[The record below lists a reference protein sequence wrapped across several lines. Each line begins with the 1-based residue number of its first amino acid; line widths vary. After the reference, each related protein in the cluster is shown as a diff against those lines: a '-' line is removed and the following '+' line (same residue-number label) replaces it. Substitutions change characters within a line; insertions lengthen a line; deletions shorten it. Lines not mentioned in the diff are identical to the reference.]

1 MSIHAGAILP
11 PVLYANSQYG
21 AAYKFLAPRDTLP
34 YQGLAV
40 GWPINVGALSVN
52 LPITAIVAG
61 LSGNKLRLFEQDWYH
76 HIHLLPARFTLG
88 NLLSTQVRQVEVWN
102 AHFAPQSLSSVVGQ
116 NDGGITLA
124 AAAQW
129 ATLAP
134 TTYGMLESR
143 LHNVSVSLDGPP
155 VIETSFTFQ
164 FPDEAPVLQISGR
177 RVVVFGLKPNWADGW
192 LERLIWAT
200 DVLTA
205 RDGSEQRVSLRAK
218 PRRSLEFSIL
228 VEGAD
233 AALLDVLLS
242 AWQSRVYALPIWPDK
257 SFLAVAITAGST
269 VIPMVTTNLEY
280 EADGLLVIGSDSRNT
295 EAAEVLSVAANAVTL
310 KQPLL
315 QNWPAGAFVA
325 PARTARLRVS
335 QTISKVTDAIS
346 TARLVFDIAGTTEI
360 AKQDSIL
367 SFNST
372 PVWTIRPNRV
382 RDVETDYRRLAEV
395 LDFDTGITAV
405 DDHAARPFV
414 RRAFDY
420 LFKNRNEITT
430 FKAWLAAR
438 QGRLTAFW
446 HPTWEAS
453 IVPVK
458 KILSNQTVMTVAS
471 RGYAL
476 YFNPMPGRTE
486 VAFLHKNG
494 NWYFRS
500 IQGFSAGATSDE
512 EVMMINQPFGFD
524 AHAEDWVA
532 IYFLEKTR
540 LDADQIELNWQTDS
554 VVEASVPMLSV
565 K

>member
-1 MSIHAGAILP
+1 MTTYAGAILP
-11 PVLYANSQYG
+11 SGLPSDPAYG
-21 AAYKFLAPRDTLP
+21 AAYKFLPAPLTLP
-34 YQGLAV
+34 YPGSVASN
-40 GWPINVGALSVN
+40 PPNAGAMTNN
-52 LPITAIVAG
+52 LPVAEIVVGFAG
-61 LSGNKLRLFEQDWYH
+61 NVVRQFEQDWYH
-76 HIHLLPARFTLG
+76 HVHLLPAKIALG
-88 NLLSTQVRQVEVWN
+88 NLLSTQMRQVEVWN
-102 AHFAPQSLSSVVGQ
+102 AHFAPKTLSAVVGQ

-124 AAAQW
+124 APANP
-129 ATLAP
+129 P

-155 VIETSFTFQ
+155 VIEASFTFQ
-164 FPDEAPVLQISGR
+164 FPDETPTLSISGR

-192 LERLIWAT
+192 LERLMWAT
-200 DVLTA
+200 DVLAA
-205 RDGSEQRVSLRAK
+205 RDGTEQRVSLRAK

-228 VEGAD
+228 VGRDD

-257 SFLAVAITAGST
+257 GVLAITVSAGST
-269 VIPMVTTNLEY
+269 VIPLTTTHLEY

-295 EAAEVLSVAANAVTL
+295 EAAEVLSVASNAVTL

-315 QNWPAGAFVA
+315 QTWPAGAFVT
-325 PARTARLRVS
+325 PARTARLRVTQS
-335 QTISKVTDAIS
+335 VSRVTDAIAR
-346 TARLVFDIAGTTEI
+346 ARLVFDIAGTTAI
-360 AKQDSIL
+360 AKQESTTT
-367 SFNST
+367 FNST
-372 PVWTIRPNRV
+372 PVWIARPNRV
-382 RDVETDYRRLAEV
+382 RDVDADYLRLAEV
-395 LDFDTGITAV
+395 LDFETGITAV

-414 RRAFDY
+414 RRSFDY
-420 LFKNRNEITT
+420 LFKNRTEVTA

-486 VAFLHKNG
+486 AAFLHKSG
-494 NWYFRS
+494 SWYFRTIS
-500 IQGFSAGATSDE
+500 SFGAGTIGDE
-512 EVMMINQPFGFD
+512 EVMTINQAFGFD
-524 AHAEDWVA
+524 ANPEDWLA

-540 LDADQIELNWQTDS
+540 LDADQIEINWQTDS
-554 VVEASVPMLSV
+554 VAEVSLPMLSV
-565 K
+565 KS

>member
-1 MSIHAGAILP
+1 MTTYAGAILP
-11 PVLYANSQYG
+11 SGLPSDPAYG
-21 AAYKFLAPRDTLP
+21 AAYKFLPAPLTLP
-34 YQGLAV
+34 YPSALTSNPPNAGLLT
-40 GWPINVGALSVN
+40 NN
-52 LPITAIVAG
+52 LPVAEIVSTFAG
-61 LSGNKLRLFEQDWYH
+61 SMVRQFEQDWYH
-76 HIHLLPARFTLG
+76 HVHLLPAKIALG
-88 NLLSTQVRQVEVWN
+88 NLLSTQIRQVEVWN
-102 AHFAPQSLSSVVGQ
+102 AHFAPKTLSAVVGQ

-124 AAAQW
+124 APANP
-129 ATLAP
+129 P

-155 VIETSFTFQ
+155 VIEASFTFQ
-164 FPDEAPVLQISGR
+164 FPDEAPTLSISGR

-192 LERLIWAT
+192 LERLMWAT

-205 RDGSEQRVSLRAK
+205 RDGTEQRMSLRAK

-228 VEGAD
+228 VGRDD

-242 AWQSRVYALPIWPDK
+242 SWQSRVYALPIWPDK
-257 SFLAVAITAGST
+257 AFLSAAITAGSS
-269 VIPMVTTNLEY
+269 VIPITTTNLEY

-295 EAAEVLSVAANAVTL
+295 EAAEVLSVASNAVTL

-315 QNWPAGAFVA
+315 QTWPAGAFVA
-325 PARTARLRVS
+325 PARTARLRVTQAVS
-335 QTISKVTDAIS
+335 RVTDAIA
-346 TARLVFDIAGTTEI
+346 TARLAFDIAGTTAI
-360 AKQDSIL
+360 TKQESTTT
-367 SFNST
+367 FNST
-372 PVWTIRPNRV
+372 PVWTARPNRV

-420 LFKNRNEITT
+420 IFKNRSEIAA
-430 FKAWLAAR
+430 FRGWLAAR
-438 QGRLTAFW
+438 AGRLTAFW

-453 IVPVK
+453 IVPTK

-486 VAFLHKNG
+486 AAFLHKNG
-494 NWYFRS
+494 TWYFRT
-500 IQGFSAGATSDE
+500 IQGFGAGTIGDE
-512 EVMMINQPFGFD
+512 EVMTINQSFGFD
-524 AHAEDWVA
+524 ANPEDWVA

-540 LDADQIELNWQTDS
+540 LDADQIEINWQTDS

-565 K
+565 KA

>member
-1 MSIHAGAILP
+1 MTTYSGAILP
-11 PVLYANSQYG
+11 SGLPADPAYG
-21 AAYKFLAPRDTLP
+21 AAYKFLPAPLTLP
-34 YQGLAV
+34 YPGAMADNPPHAGL
-40 GWPINVGALSVN
+40 LTDN
-52 LPITAIVAG
+52 LPISEIVQTFT
-61 LSGNKLRLFEQDWYH
+61 GNRHRAFEQDWYH
-76 HIHLLPARFTLG
+76 HVHLLPARIALG

-102 AHFAPQSLSSVVGQ
+102 AHFAPKDLSAVVGQ
-116 NDGGITLA
+116 NDGGVTLA
-124 AAAQW
+124 APANP
-129 ATLAP
+129 P

-155 VIETSFTFQ
+155 VIEASFTFQ
-164 FPDEAPVLQISGR
+164 FPDEAPTLSISGR

-192 LERLIWAT
+192 LERLMWAT

-205 RDGSEQRVSLRAK
+205 RDGTEQRISLRAQ

-228 VEGAD
+228 VGRDE

-242 AWQSRVYALPIWPDK
+242 SWQSRVYALPIWPDK
-257 SFLAVAITAGST
+257 GILAATVMAGST
-269 VIPMVTTNLEY
+269 VIPISTTNLEY

-315 QNWPAGAFVA
+315 QSWPAGAFVV

-335 QTISKVTDAIS
+335 QPVSRVTDSIA
-346 TARLVFDIAGTTEI
+346 TARLVFDIAGTTAI
-360 AKQDSIL
+360 AKQESATT
-367 SFNST
+367 FNSS
-372 PVWTIRPNRV
+372 PVWLTRPNRV

-420 LFKNRNEITT
+420 IFKNRSEIAA
-430 FKAWLAAR
+430 FRGWLAAR
-438 QGRLTAFW
+438 AGRLTAFW

-453 IVPVK
+453 IVPTK

-471 RGYAL
+471 RGYAM
-476 YFNPMPGRTE
+476 YFNPLPGRTE
-486 VAFLHKNG
+486 AAFLHRNG
-494 NWYFRS
+494 NWYFRT
-500 IQGFSAGATSDE
+500 IQGFGAGTTGDE
-512 EVMMINQPFGFD
+512 EVMTINQSFGFD
-524 AHAEDWVA
+524 ANPEDWVA

-554 VVEASVPMLSV
+554 VVEASVPMISV
-565 K
+565 KT

>member
-1 MSIHAGAILP
+1 MTTYAGAVLP
-11 PVLYANSQYG
+11 SGLPSSPAYG
-21 AAYKFLAPRDTLP
+21 AAAKFLPAPLTLP
-34 YQGLAV
+34 YAAAMGSSPPNA
-40 GWPINVGALSVN
+40 GAKTNN
-52 LPITAIVAG
+52 LPISEIVSVF
-61 LSGNKLRLFEQDWYH
+61 SGNRVRQFEQDWYH
-76 HIHLLPARFTLG
+76 HVHLLPAAIALG
-88 NLLSTQVRQVEVWN
+88 NLLSTQMRQVEVWN
-102 AHFAPQSLSSVVGQ
+102 AHFASQTLSAVIGE
-116 NDGGITLA
+116 NDGGISLA
-124 AAAQW
+124 APANP
-129 ATLAP
+129 P

-155 VIETSFTFQ
+155 VIEADFTFQ
-164 FPDEAPVLQISGR
+164 FPDEAPTLSISGR

-192 LERLIWAT
+192 LERLMWAT
-200 DVLTA
+200 NVLTA
-205 RDGSEQRVSLRAK
+205 RDGTEQRISLRTK

-228 VEGAD
+228 VGSAD

-257 SFLAVAITAGST
+257 AVLTAAIAAGST
-269 VIPMVTTNLEY
+269 VIPLTTTNLEY

-295 EAAEVLSVAANAVTL
+295 EAAEVLSVASNAVTL

-315 QNWPAGAFVA
+315 QSWPAGAFVT
-325 PARTARLRVS
+325 PARTARLRVTQAVS
-335 QTISKVTDAIS
+335 RVTDAIA
-346 TARLVFDIAGTTEI
+346 TARLVFDIAGTTAI
-360 AKQDSIL
+360 TKQDSTTT
-367 SFNST
+367 FNST
-372 PVWTIRPNRV
+372 PVWLTRPNRV
-382 RDVETDYRRLAEV
+382 RDVESDYQRLAEV

-414 RRAFDY
+414 RRSFDY
-420 LFKNRNEITT
+420 LFKNRTEVAA

-486 VAFLHKNG
+486 AAFLYKNG
-494 NWYFRS
+494 SWYFRTIS
-500 IQGFSAGATSDE
+500 SFGTGTIGDE
-512 EVMMINQPFGFD
+512 EVMTINQSFGFD
-524 AHAEDWVA
+524 ANPEDWIA

-540 LDADQIELNWQTDS
+540 LDADQIEINWQTDS

-565 K
+565 KA

>member
-1 MSIHAGAILP
+1 MATYSGAVLP
-11 PVLYANSQYG
+11 SGLPGNPAYG
-21 AAYKFLAPRDTLP
+21 AAAKFLPAPLTLP
-34 YQGLAV
+34 YAAALAGNPPNAGV
-40 GWPINVGALSVN
+40 KTNN
-52 LPITAIVAG
+52 LPISEIVSAF
-61 LSGNKLRLFEQDWYH
+61 SGNLVRQFEQDWYH
-76 HIHLLPARFTLG
+76 HVHLLPATIALG
-88 NLLSTQVRQVEVWN
+88 NLLSTQMRQVEVWN
-102 AHFAPQSLSSVVGQ
+102 AHFASQTLTAVIGA
-116 NDGGITLA
+116 NDGGISLA
-124 AAAQW
+124 APANP
-129 ATLAP
+129 P

-155 VIETSFTFQ
+155 VIEADFTFQ
-164 FPDEAPVLQISGR
+164 FPDEAPTLSISGR

-192 LERLIWAT
+192 LERLMWAT

-205 RDGSEQRVSLRAK
+205 RDGTEQRVSLRAK

-228 VEGAD
+228 VGSVD

-257 SFLAVAITAGST
+257 AVLTAAIAAGST
-269 VIPMVTTNLEY
+269 VIPLTTTNLEY

-295 EAAEVLSVAANAVTL
+295 EAAEVLSVASNAVTL

-315 QNWPAGAFVA
+315 QSWPAGAFVT
-325 PARTARLRVS
+325 PARTARLRVTQAVS
-335 QTISKVTDAIS
+335 RVTDAIA
-346 TARLVFDIAGTTEI
+346 TARLVFDIAGTTAI
-360 AKQDSIL
+360 TKQDSTTT
-367 SFNST
+367 FNST
-372 PVWTIRPNRV
+372 PVWITRPNRV
-382 RDVETDYRRLAEV
+382 RDVESDYRRLAEV

-414 RRAFDY
+414 RRSFDY
-420 LFKNRNEITT
+420 LFKNRTEVAA

-486 VAFLHKNG
+486 AAFLYKNG
-494 NWYFRS
+494 TWYFRTVS
-500 IQGFSAGATSDE
+500 SFGAGTIGDE
-512 EVMMINQPFGFD
+512 EVMTINQSFGFD
-524 AHAEDWVA
+524 ANPEDWIA

-540 LDADQIELNWQTDS
+540 LDADQIEINWQTDS
-554 VVEASVPMLSV
+554 VVEASIPMLSV
-565 K
+565 KA

>member
-1 MSIHAGAILP
+1 MSTYAGAILP
-11 PVLYANSQYG
+11 SALPANPAYG
-21 AAYKFLAPRDTLP
+21 AASKFLPAPVTVP
-34 YQGLAV
+34 YPCGVASV
-40 GWPINVGALSVN
+40 PSNSGALVNN
-52 LPITAIVAG
+52 LPVAEIVSVF
-61 LSGNKLRLFEQDWYH
+61 SGSVLRQFEQDWYH
-76 HIHLLPARFTLG
+76 HVHLLPAKIALG
-88 NLLSTQVRQVEVWN
+88 NLLSTQMRQVEVWN
-102 AHFAPQSLSSVVGQ
+102 ANFAPKTLSALIGE
-116 NDGGITLA
+116 NDGGISLA
-124 AAAQW
+124 APSNP
-129 ATLAP
+129 P

-155 VIETSFTFQ
+155 VIEADFTFQ
-164 FPDEAPVLQISGR
+164 FPDEAPTLSISGR

-205 RDGSEQRVSLRAK
+205 RDGTEQRVSLRAK
-218 PRRSLEFSIL
+218 PRRSLEFSVL
-228 VEGAD
+228 VGSAD

-257 SFLAVAITAGST
+257 AVMVAAIAAGST
-269 VIPMVTTNLEY
+269 VIPLSTTHLEY
-280 EADGLLVIGSDSRNT
+280 EADGLLVIGTDSRNT
-295 EAAEVLSVAANAVTL
+295 EAAEVLSIASNAVTL

-315 QNWPAGAFVA
+315 QSWPAGAFVT
-325 PARTARLRVS
+325 PARTARLRVTQAVS
-335 QTISKVTDAIS
+335 RVTDAIAR
-346 TARLVFDIAGTTEI
+346 ARLVFDIAGTTAI
-360 AKQDSIL
+360 AKQDSTTT
-367 SFNST
+367 FNST
-372 PVWTIRPNRV
+372 PVWIPRPNRA
-382 RDVETDYRRLAEV
+382 RDVESDYQRLAEV
-395 LDFDTGITAV
+395 LDFDTGITAI

-414 RRAFDY
+414 RRSFDY
-420 LFKNRNEITT
+420 IFKNRTEVAT

-486 VAFLHKNG
+486 AAFLHKNG
-494 NWYFRS
+494 TWYFRTIS
-500 IQGFSAGATSDE
+500 SFGAGTIGDE
-512 EVMMINQPFGFD
+512 EVMTINQPFGFD
-524 AHAEDWVA
+524 ANPEDWLA

-540 LDADQIELNWQTDS
+540 LDADQIEINWQTDS

-565 K
+565 NA